1 MDRDKAQEATN
12 ALLNEFAITMDGVA
26 NYHLENGRI
35 IQLMDHSDDMD
46 EEDFIQG
53 KPCYSI
59 ALLCSIAEWDCPHSK
74 YYASHSPSLKFIRF
88 GDPDTNILYMVMEL
102 MMINEATPLVIN

>member
-12 ALLNEFAITMDGVA
+12 ALLNEFATTMDGIA

-35 IQLMDHSDDMD
+35 IQLVDHSDDMD
-46 EEDFIQG
+46 EEDFIKG

-59 ALLCSIAEWDCPHSK
+59 ALLCSIEEWDCPHSK
-74 YYASHSPSLKFIRF
+74 YYASHSPSLKYITFS
-88 GDPDTNILYMVMEL
+88 DPDTNILYMVMEL